1 MASVPL
7 SQWAIDDRFI
17 VASRAYSKPAE
28 RHTRHS
34 PSSQMI
40 GHADMRN
47 PGVSETEE
55 QRNLDRSDTCGT
67 VLRQNW
73 LNNLDSPDGLANP
86 L

>member
-7 SQWAIDDRFI
+7 SQWAFADGFI
-17 VASRAYSKPAE
+17 VASRAYFKPVE
-28 RHTRHS
+28 KHTRPS
-34 PSSQMI
+34 PSSKMI
-40 GHADMRN
+40 GHADMRI

-55 QRNLDRSDTCGT
+55 HRNLDRSDTCGT